1 MLLSQRYKEN
11 MSALVVDE
19 AHCVKTWCVNDV
31 DVSLFTY
38 NNFTI
43 RGDNFRVAFSQ
54 IGDLRSIMSQ
64 NVRILALTA
73 TATSEVYKA
82 VRNRLSLDDPAVI
95 GLPPSR
101 DNIKYYVEPLPNIN
115 MLSDLLT
122 ENLKHLCLSFPKTLI
137 FCRTIAE
144 CSL

>member
-1 MLLSQRYKEN
+1 M
-11 MSALVVDE
+11 
-19 AHCVKTWCVNDV
+19 

-38 NNFTI
+38 SNFII

-54 IGDLRSIMSQ
+54 IGDLRSIMPQ

-73 TATSEVYKA
+73 MATSEVYKA

-95 GLPPSR
+95 GLPPSH
-101 DNIKYYVEPLPNIN
+101 DNIKYYVESLPNIN
-115 MLSDLLT
+115 MLSNLLT

-137 FCRTIAE
+137 FVAPLQNVHYYTE
-144 CSL
+144 L